1 MVMFFQNY
9 SSTKVYSLPASRTF
23 NKSYLDTP
31 GSFYYE
37 ICEDLFINEIDVPN

>member
-1 MVMFFQNY
+1 MVLFLQNY
-9 SSTKVYSLPASRTF
+9 SSTKLQLIPASRTF

-37 ICEDLFINEIDVPN
+37 ICEDLFFDEIDISN